1 MIISKTLLFIFVVVF
16 GIEIGAGLYETLVVL
31 PLWTLSPPDSVIE
44 YYKHNA
50 AEPQFALNAGGRFWM
65 FFTPLTGLT
74 ALLALLSGFRTNPQH
89 RRWRI
94 IGSVLALI
102 VVAATFAWFVPNIM
116 RLYSEAVLTM
126 SADEVTTLTNQWV
139 RLNWVRVAVYLAGWF
154 CALRA
159 FSIPPQIHRARIEG
173 V

>member
-1 MIISKTLLFIFVVVF
+1 MIISKTLLFIFVVVL

-50 AEPQFALNAGGRFWM
+50 AAPQFALNAGGRFWM

-74 ALLALLSGFRTNPQH
+74 ALLALLSGFRTNPKH
-89 RRWRI
+89 RRWRV

-116 RLYSEAVLTM
+116 KLYSEAVLTM
-126 SADEVTTLTNQWV
+126 SPDELTTLTNQWV
-139 RLNWVRVAVYLAGWF
+139 RLNWVRVAVYLSGWL

-159 FSIPPQIHRARIEG
+159 FSIPPQTHRARIEG

>member
-1 MIISKTLLFIFVVVF
+1 MMISKTLLFIFVVVL

-31 PLWTLSPPDSVIE
+31 PLWALSPPDSVIE

-74 ALLALLSGFRTNPQH
+74 ALLALLSGFRTNPRH

-94 IGSVLALI
+94 TGSVLALI

-116 RLYSEAVLTM
+116 KLYSEAVLTM

-139 RLNWVRVAVYLAGWF
+139 RLNWVRVAVYLTGWL